1 MEADMGRM
9 GLLAPV
15 GALLLMGFAPEKVQE
30 QAYREAG
37 NGEIVFKSYPPASLR
52 AGEHGTV
59 GFEVALFKDGRLRSC
74 AVTKSSGFTRLD
86 DATCDMIVRYAQ
98 FNSAEARLNARGMLN
113 GQVRWELPAG
123 LVKAVP
129 PPATVQQKIS
139 LAAKDEGLFCRR
151 TLKVGSLQR
160 STKLCLTRSDW
171 AKAEE
176 IARKQTEDMREK
188 KGPLQ

>member
-1 MEADMGRM
+1 MARM
-9 GLLAPV
+9 ALLAPL
-15 GALLLMGFAPEKVQE
+15 GALLLMGFAPETAQE
-30 QAYREAG
+30 QAYRQAE
-37 NGEIVFKSYPPASLR
+37 NGELVFKSYPPASLR
-52 AGEHGTV
+52 AGEHGIV
-59 GFEVALFKDGRLRSC
+59 EFEVELFKDGRLRRC

-86 DATCDMIVRYAQ
+86 EATCDMIVRYAR
-98 FNSAEARLNARGMLN
+98 FNSAEAHLNARGMRN

-129 PPATVQQKIS
+129 PPAAVQQKIS
-139 LAAKDEGLFCRR
+139 LAAKDEGLICRR

-160 STKLCLTRSDW
+160 RTKMCLTRSDW

-176 IARKQTEDMREK
+176 IARKETEDMREK